1 VVHRSAERSQVIAT
15 LTEAGGPLL
24 MGEIMAQ
31 TGLKRNAAD
40 LLLGRMAKEREIVRV
55 GRGRRRRR
63 RLPAIMPPG
72 VVRLLREP
80 GLRQSLA
87 SSLAALLAA
96 FRGRGCGPRSIGP
109 CKRSRSSIDQG
120 GDGARCSRTSAVMTL
135 LLTKVTSI

>member
-40 LLLGRMAKEREIVRV
+40 LLLVRMAKEREIVRV

-63 RLPAIMPPG
+63 L
-72 VVRLLREP
+72 
-80 GLRQSLA
+80 
-87 SSLAALLAA
+87 
-96 FRGRGCGPRSIGP
+96 
-109 CKRSRSSIDQG
+109 
-120 GDGARCSRTSAVMTL
+120 MTPEGTDNL
-135 LLTKVTSI
+135 